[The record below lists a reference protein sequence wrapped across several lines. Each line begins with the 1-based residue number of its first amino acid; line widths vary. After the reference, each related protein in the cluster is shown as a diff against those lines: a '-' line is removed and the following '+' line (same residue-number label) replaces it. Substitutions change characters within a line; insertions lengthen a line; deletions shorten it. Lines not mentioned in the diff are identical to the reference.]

1 MAENSAVN
9 RNNRKVLTGIVISRT
24 GDKTVKVA
32 YSYKIPHPIYKK
44 EIKRKT
50 VIHVHD
56 MDNKCKFGDSVEVVE
71 TRPLSKLKRWRLSRI
86 INSAVEAKR

>member
-1 MAENSAVN
+1 MMAN
-9 RNNRKVLTGIVISRT
+9 RNRRKVLTGTVISRT

-32 YSYKIPHPIYKK
+32 YSYKIPHPMYKK

-56 MDNKCKFGDSVEVVE
+56 MDNSCKLGDSVEVVE
-71 TRPLSKLKRWRLSRI
+71 TRPLSKLKRWRLSKVI
-86 INSAVEAKR
+86 SSVAEVKG

>member
-1 MAENSAVN
+1 MADRN
-9 RNNRKVLTGIVISRT
+9 RRKILNGTVISRT

-32 YSYKIPHPIYKK
+32 YSYKIPHPMYKK

-56 MDNKCKFGDSVEVVE
+56 GDNRCKLGDNVEVVE
-71 TRPLSKLKRWRLSRI
+71 TRPLSKLKRWRLSKVI
-86 INSAVEAKR
+86 GSAVEPAGQGA

>member
-1 MAENSAVN
+1 MADRN
-9 RNNRKVLTGIVISRT
+9 RRKVLSGTVISRT

-32 YSYKIPHPIYKK
+32 YSYKVPHPIYRK
-44 EIKRKT
+44 EIRRKT

-56 MDNKCKFGDSVEVVE
+56 GDNRCKLGDSVEVVG

-86 INSAVEAKR
+86 INSVTESNG

>member
-1 MAENSAVN
+1 MVSRNS
-9 RNNRKVLTGIVISRT
+9 RKVLTGTVISRS

-32 YSYKIPHPIYKK
+32 YFYKIPHPVYKK

-56 MDNKCKFGDSVEVVE
+56 MDNQCKLGDSVEVVE
-71 TRPLSKLKRWRLSRI
+71 TRPLSRLKRWRLSRI
-86 INSAVEAKR
+86 LSTSSAASA

>member
-1 MAENSAVN
+1 MSENNTVS
-9 RNNRKVLTGIVISRT
+9 RNNRKVLTGTVISRT
-24 GDKTVKVA
+24 GDKTIKVA
-32 YSYKIPHPIYKK
+32 YSYKIPHPMYKK

-56 MDNKCKFGDSVEVVE
+56 GDNKCKLGDSVEVVE

-86 INSAVEAKR
+86 INSAAETRG

>member
-1 MAENSAVN
+1 MAIRNS
-9 RNNRKVLTGIVISRT
+9 RKILTGTVISRS

-32 YSYKIPHPIYKK
+32 YSYKIPHPMYKK

-56 MDNKCKFGDSVEVVE
+56 ADNQCKLGDSVEVVE
-71 TRPLSKLKRWRLSRI
+71 TRPLSKLKRWRLSKI
-86 INSAVEAKR
+86 FGTSGETVE